1 MSGEMEMGAGL
12 RGRAEREREG
22 YLLEAIERMASAV
35 MDGKC
40 ISGIWWK
47 DFVGRLVS
55 VRGRCV

>member
-1 MSGEMEMGAGL
+1 MEMGERE
-12 RGRAEREREG
+12 RGRGEREG

-55 VRGRCV
+55 VRGRCVREVGV